1 MVIEV
6 IVDSGYIE
14 VHAWVDVCEEEI
26 VILDL
31 RYDGQQVRV
40 DKLHPELER
49 QLEEVAID
57 EYNAE
62 QYIAHWEERRNG

>member
-1 MVIEV
+1 MRVEV
-6 IVDSGYIE
+6 ILDSGYIE
-14 VHAWVDVCEEEI
+14 VHATVDVCEDEI

-31 RYDGQQVRV
+31 HYDGQQVRV

-49 QLEEVAID
+49 QIEEVAED

-62 QYIAHWEERRNG
+62 EHP

>member
-1 MVIEV
+1 MKVEV
-6 IVDSGYIE
+6 ILDSGYIE
-14 VHAWVDVCEEEI
+14 VTAWVDVSEDEI

-31 RYDGQQVRV
+31 HYDGQQVRV

-49 QLEEVAID
+49 QIEEVALD

-62 QYIAHWEERRNG
+62 EHP